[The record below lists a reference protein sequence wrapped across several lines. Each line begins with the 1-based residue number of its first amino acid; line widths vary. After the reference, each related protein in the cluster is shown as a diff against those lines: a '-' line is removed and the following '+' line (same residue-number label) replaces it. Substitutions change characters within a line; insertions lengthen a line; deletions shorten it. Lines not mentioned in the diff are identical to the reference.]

1 MKRVVASLCICWA
14 AFCGTQSNTAPLVFG
29 MTPQEASI
37 ALGVPLVYHSG
48 GSGSEIY
55 LAYGSPGIPGFYPV
69 DSALALQFRKGQLT
83 DGKRIGAC
91 AARGRSEDRMS
102 ARPIALSILD
112 LSPVAAGSSGAVSL
126 RNSLDLARLADG
138 LGFTRYWV
146 AEHHNL
152 PSIASSA
159 PDIMIGQIA
168 AATARIRVGSGG
180 VMLPN
185 HAPLMVA
192 ERFKV
197 LEALFPGRIDLGIG
211 RAPGTDPVTSYA
223 LRRRQ
228 DAGGDDDFL
237 ERFQELLLFES
248 NAFPEGH
255 PFRSVRAMPQDVAL
269 PPIWLLGSSGYSA
282 QLAAM
287 VGAGFSFAHHFADHD
302 AVAAML
308 SYRDRFKP
316 SPARATPYAILACA
330 AVCADSDAEAERLAA
345 TIDLNFVR
353 RSRGEYLPLASP
365 QEAAAYPYSP
375 AERGL
380 IARNR
385 ARLFVGAKPTVLERL
400 REMIAATKADEV
412 MVTTMIYDHAARRHS
427 YELLAE
433 AFGLRAL
440 KDNEVPAA
448 AGPL

>member
-1 MKRVVASLCICWA
+1 M
-14 AFCGTQSNTAPLVFG
+14 
-29 MTPQEASI
+29 
-37 ALGVPLVYHSG
+37 VP
-48 GSGSEIY
+48 
-55 LAYGSPGIPGFYPV
+55 
-69 DSALALQFRKGQLT
+69 
-83 DGKRIGAC
+83 
-91 AARGRSEDRMS
+91 
-102 ARPIALSILD
+102 LSILD
-112 LSPVAAGSSGAVSL
+112 LSPVAAGSTGAQSL
-126 RNSLDLARLADG
+126 RNSLDLARFADR
-138 LGFTRYWV
+138 LGYTRYWV

-168 AATARIRVGSGG
+168 AATERMRVGSGG

-197 LEALFPGRIDLGIG
+197 LEALFPGRIDLGLG

-228 DAGGDDDFL
+228 DTGGDDDFL
-237 ERFQELLLFES
+237 QRFQELILFEN

-255 PFRSVRAMPQDVAL
+255 PFRAIRAMPQDVAL

-287 VGAGFSFAHHFADHD
+287 VGAGYSFAHHFADHD
-302 AVAAML
+302 PVEAML
-308 SYRDRFKP
+308 SYREQFKP
-316 SPARATPYAILACA
+316 RAAPASEASGEPDDSIVRAAPYAILACA
-330 AVCADSDAEAERLAA
+330 AVCADSDAEAERLAS

-353 RSRGEYLPLASP
+353 RRRGEYLPLESP
-365 QEAAAYPYSP
+365 EQAVAYPYSP

-385 ARLFVGAKPTVLERL
+385 ARLFVGSKATVRERL
-400 REMIAATKADEV
+400 QAMIAATKADEV

-433 AFGLRAL
+433 AFAL
-440 KDNEVPAA
+440 HA
-448 AGPL
+448 